1 LIRFAWLSVA
11 ASIVVIGLKAYA
23 YWVTGSVGLLSDALE
38 SVVNL
43 VSACVALVVLTIAAR
58 PADEDHPY
66 GHDKAEYF
74 SSGFEGGMILIAAL
88 GIAGAAIDRLLH
100 PQPLQQLG
108 LGLSVSLIG
117 KRSINPI

>member
-1 LIRFAWLSVA
+1 MAQPRSSLIRFAWLSIA
-11 ASIVVIGLKAYA
+11 ASIVIIGLKAYA

-43 VSACVALVVLTIAAR
+43 VSACMALVVLTIVAR

-74 SSGFEGGMILIAAL
+74 SSGFE
-88 GIAGAAIDRLLH
+88 AG
-100 PQPLQQLG
+100 
-108 LGLSVSLIG
+108 
-117 KRSINPI
+117 

>member
-1 LIRFAWLSVA
+1 
-11 ASIVVIGLKAYA
+11 
-23 YWVTGSVGLLSDALE
+23 VTGSVGLLSDALE

-74 SSGFEGGMILIAAL
+74 SSGFEGGIILIAAL

-100 PQPLQQLG
+100 LQPLQHLRSRTLRLADRVGHQLC
-108 LGLSVSLIG
+108 
-117 KRSINPI
+117 RCAHTAHRRPAP